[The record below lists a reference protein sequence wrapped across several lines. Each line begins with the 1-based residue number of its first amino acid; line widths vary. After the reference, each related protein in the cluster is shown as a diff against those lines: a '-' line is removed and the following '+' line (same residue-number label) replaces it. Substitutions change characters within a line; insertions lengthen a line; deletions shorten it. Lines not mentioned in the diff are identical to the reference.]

1 MKKIVTLGLFL
12 LVVTTMLICLVA
24 CANDLKGT
32 KEPEANNCQLTFP
45 ANDAEMTE
53 YNKSIFEIEPFDIQ
67 FQLPEGWSLGDY
79 DPQAS
84 NYLYS
89 GVWSRVGI
97 YDADGTCVGAVGYN
111 IYDAGEVVEG
121 EPMSIF
127 HQVALGNDYQ
137 FNVRETYTVVKE
149 TEQYRTATTNVC
161 YAPGFTENIGEDGV
175 INYGILMH
183 AIDRTI
189 YVAFEFD
196 HEALSVEELA
206 QIADSAKF
214 A

>member
-1 MKKIVTLGLFL
+1 MKKKITLVLFL
-12 LVVTTMLICLVA
+12 LVVTTTLICLVA

-32 KEPEANNCQLTFP
+32 TEPEANNCQLTFP
-45 ANDAEMTE
+45 ASDTEKTE
-53 YNKSIFEIEPFDIQ
+53 YNKSIFEIKPFDIQ

-79 DPQAS
+79 DLQAS

-121 EPMSIF
+121 EPMSIY

-149 TEQYRTATTNVC
+149 TEQYQTATTDVY
-161 YAPGFTENIGEDGV
+161 YAPGFTEDIGEDGA
-175 INYGILMH
+175 INYGILML
-183 AIDRTI
+183 AVDRAI

-196 HEALSVEELA
+196 SAAISNDVFVDIAKSVDL
-206 QIADSAKF
+206 
-214 A
+214 